1 MGIGVRIQEAL
12 IYVSNRLNE
21 QLRLRDFDLN
31 RVRGGWA
38 QRVFGITGYPAY
50 TILLFFPILAFLY
63 YGPAWDRWRGIELF
77 VAFLATVAVSWFLA
91 HFLSENRRWLQQG
104 QAILV
109 VCVALTLSAWNYSR
123 AIPATEADARPYQH
137 IMLLILPALLTFA
150 TLVPPWVAD
159 FLVRGF
165 KRRHARFG
173 RRFALALRRA
183 ELLTSH
189 QDIRFS
195 LAAVGHSI
203 LVFPFKYP
211 AHALLFPAIAV
222 LLVPYHF
229 QEYAAVTVLLLNS
242 LLFGLGGVHPR
253 LHAMLTLIDRVFFFG
268 GQWCLSIIVIA
279 LAFCRIFDYSYVS
292 IVLNSI
298 HNNALL
304 FFLFCGYCTLWLYET
319 WLHFVLC
326 ERLLPLLNGGKNRTA
341 SWIDYSID
349 PAASLPH
356 MSPDSRTIQILG
368 ARFVAVGFTKE
379 PRPGLLSYEMYEKID
394 LLQALTTRA
403 YPKVKPNVL
412 ERVFGLSE
420 LSSLVQSYFAILNTC
435 ILCLL
440 VVSWYLARPDT
451 IPVRLLNLFHVAH
464 MDNTV
469 AELTIT
475 GPTSVG
481 KRVGQ
486 SNSTVAQIGYRG
498 LRDDLFT
505 QSEAKRQVVLV
516 AASGGGTRA
525 ALYAASLFR
534 GLANLKALEQTRLAS
549 GVSGGSAAIAYLA
562 IHHNE
567 LVNDN
572 SAQAWDT
579 YFDVMAHPY
588 IDDVIHG
595 SVELRLLQGTR
606 TGTLLA
612 ESFGRNMVGHVRG
625 LPTLLGEADFG
636 VLFNCTIGGQ
646 ASWSDKKWELPQKT
660 LAGDKLVI
668 TNAVPRE
675 AFPLAGYPGPAGSM
689 KDQFLHFEYL
699 DNPNI
704 HLTDAAALSANF
716 PPVFPDALIRVEG
729 EKESWVTDGGASENR
744 GLVSLLYALEY
755 ALRNPPRG
763 TKLNLPRIHIIVA
776 EASAVSKE
784 YILDRGVGAAIASSG
799 KGAAQVAADHL
810 SAIAKLYTDLGG
822 DAKDFNVWYLPMPD
836 VFVEGGIATHWMM
849 PSFVQLRNVDAHGQ
863 GQTILLTGRV
873 AKLLVADLHR
883 LPNEPWSLH
892 PNPLRAA
899 DVKTVEGWLDA
910 DPHRREWARFVEAWR
925 QFR

>member
-1 MGIGVRIQEAL
+1 MGIGVRVQEAL

-21 QLRLRDFDLN
+21 QLRLRDFDVN

-77 VAFLATVAVSWFLA
+77 VALLATVAVSWFLA
-91 HFLSENRRWLQQG
+91 HFLSEHRRWLQQG
-104 QAILV
+104 QTILV
-109 VCVALTLSAWNYSR
+109 LCVALALSLWNYSR
-123 AIPATEADARPYQH
+123 PTPATEADPAPYQH
-137 IMLLILPALLTFA
+137 IMLLVLPALLTFA
-150 TLVPPWVAD
+150 TLVPPRIAD
-159 FLVRGF
+159 FLVAGF
-165 KRRHARFG
+165 KRRHAGFG

-183 ELLTSH
+183 ELLTVH

-203 LVFPFKYP
+203 LVFPFRRP
-211 AHALLFPAIAV
+211 THALLFPAIAV

-268 GQWCLSIIVIA
+268 GQWCLSLLVIA

-304 FFLFCGYCTLWLYET
+304 FFLFCAYCTLWLYET

-326 ERLLPLLNGGKNRTA
+326 ERLLPLLNGGLNRTA

-349 PAASLPH
+349 PAASLPNIN
-356 MSPDSRTIQILG
+356 PDSRTIQILG
-368 ARFVAVGFTKE
+368 ARFVAVGVTKE
-379 PRPGLLSYEMYEKID
+379 PTPGLPSFEMYEKID

-420 LSSLVQSYFAILNTC
+420 LNGLVQSYFAILNTC

-440 VVSWYLARPDT
+440 ALSWYVARPDT
-451 IPVRLLNLFHVAH
+451 IPVRLLSLFHVAH
-464 MDNTV
+464 TDNTV
-469 AELTIT
+469 PELIIT
-475 GPTSVG
+475 GPTSVA

-486 SNSTVAQIGYRG
+486 SDSKVAQMGYQG
-498 LRDDLFT
+498 LREDLF
-505 QSEAKRQVVLV
+505 SSDAKRQVVLV

-525 ALYAASLFR
+525 ALYSASLFR
-534 GLANLKALEQTRLAS
+534 GLANLRALEQTRLAS

-567 LVNDN
+567 LVKDN
-572 SAQAWDT
+572 SPKAWET

-595 SVELRLLQGTR
+595 SAELRLLHGTR

-612 ESFGRNMVGHVRG
+612 ESFARNMVGHTQD

-646 ASWSDKKWELPQKT
+646 AGWSDGKWELPLKT
-660 LAGDKLVI
+660 PAGDKLVI

-675 AFPLAGYPGPAGSM
+675 AFPLVGYSGPAGSM

-744 GLVSLLYALEY
+744 GLVGLLYALEY
-755 ALRNPPRG
+755 ALKNPPPG
-763 TKLNLPRIHIIVA
+763 TTRNLPRIHIIIA

-784 YILDRGVGAAIASSG
+784 YVLDRGVGAAIASSG

-810 SAIAKLYTDLGG
+810 DTIAKLYAGLGG
-822 DAKDFNVWYLPMPD
+822 NSEDFNVWYLPMPE

-849 PSFVQLRNVDAHGQ
+849 PSFVQLRNLDAHGQ

-883 LPNEPWSLH
+883 LPTEPWSLH
-892 PNPLRAA
+892 PNPLRVE

-910 DPHRREWARFVEAWR
+910 DPHRREWNRFVEAW
-925 QFR
+925 QHFP